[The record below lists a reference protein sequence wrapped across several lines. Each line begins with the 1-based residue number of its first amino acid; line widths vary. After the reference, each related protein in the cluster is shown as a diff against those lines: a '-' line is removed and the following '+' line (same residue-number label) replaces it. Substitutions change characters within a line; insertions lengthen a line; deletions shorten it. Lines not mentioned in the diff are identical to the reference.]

1 MTQPPRGY
9 KSRRKSATDSALS
22 GRMKHTKV
30 KTARGRK
37 ISSKLWLERQ
47 LNDPYVQEAQRRGL
61 RSRAAFKLIELDE
74 KFAVLKSGT
83 RVVDLGAAP
92 GGWSQVAADIV
103 LKGKNGA
110 RGKVVAIDIQEMEDL
125 PEVTVLHKD
134 FMNDEAPDMLKDA
147 LGGEADVV
155 MSDMAAPATGHT
167 ATDHLRIM
175 GLCET
180 ALMFAVE
187 VLAEGGTFLA
197 KVLQGGTEGELL
209 TTMRKHFKTVKHAK
223 PAASRADS
231 AEMYVVA
238 LGFKGRAGD
247 SKADQGED

>member
-1 MTQPPRGY
+1 MLT
-9 KSRRKSATDSALS
+9 

-30 KTARGRK
+30 KTAKGRK

-47 LNDPYVQEAQRRGL
+47 LNDPYVQEAKRRGL
-61 RSRAAFKLIELDE
+61 RSRAAFKLIELNE
-74 KFAVLKSGT
+74 KFHFLKSGT

-92 GGWSQVAADIV
+92 GGWSEHAAGIV
-103 LKGKNGA
+103 LKGKNGH
-110 RGKVVAIDIQEMEDL
+110 RGKVVAIDIQDMEGL
-125 PEVTVLHKD
+125 PQVTVFLKD
-134 FMNDEAPDMLKDA
+134 FMDDDAPDMLKEA
-147 LGGEADVV
+147 LGGKADVV

-167 ATDHLRIM
+167 PTDHLRIM

-180 ALMFAVE
+180 ALLFATE

-209 TTMRKHFKTVKHAK
+209 ATMRKHFKSVKHAK
-223 PAASRADS
+223 PAASRQDS

-238 LGFKGRAGD
+238 LGFKGRKNEA
-247 SKADQGED
+247 AED

>member
-1 MTQPPRGY
+1 MTKPPRGY
-9 KSRRKSATDSALS
+9 KTRRQKAAENDGALT

-30 KTARGRK
+30 RTAKGRK

-47 LNDPYVQEAQRRGL
+47 LNDPYVLEAQRRGL

-74 KFAVLKSGT
+74 KFHFLKSGT
-83 RVVDLGAAP
+83 RIVDLGAAP
-92 GGWSQVAADIV
+92 GGWSQYSANIV
-103 LKGKNGA
+103 LKGKHGA
-110 RGKVVAIDIQEMEDL
+110 RGKVVAIDIQEMEGL
-125 PEVTVLHKD
+125 SEVTVLLKD
-134 FMNDEAPDMLKDA
+134 FMDADAPDMLKDA
-147 LGGEADVV
+147 LGGEADLV

-180 ALMFAVE
+180 ALIFAIE

-197 KVLQGGTEGELL
+197 KVLQGGTEGDLL
-209 TTMRKHFKTVKHAK
+209 KTMRKHFTTVKHAK
-223 PAASRADS
+223 PAASRSDS

-238 LGFKGRAGD
+238 LGFKGRKDA
-247 SKADQGED
+247 EDE